1 MEKILEIKGL
11 KKQGI
16 LNGIDFTI
24 QQGDMAAIMGP
35 SGSGKSTFLY
45 QISGMDRADG
55 GEIWYRDMELGQMTE
70 RERAAFRLRESGF
83 VFQQMNM
90 LKGLTIKENILLP
103 AYHLYKGKKERKEAN
118 ERAEGLMKKLGI
130 ETLSERRITEVSGGQ
145 LQRACICRSM
155 INHPG
160 ILFAD
165 EPTGALNQGA
175 AKEVMD
181 AFCRLNEEGTT
192 ILLVTHDSR
201 VAGRCGRI
209 CYLLD
214 GQIRG
219 EYTVKKGRR
228 KEEQVKDWLSEMGW

>member
-1 MEKILEIKGL
+1 MEKKLETKGL

-55 GEIWYRDMELGQMTE
+55 GEIWYRDMELGHMKE
-70 RERAAFRLRESGF
+70 RERAAFRLKESGF

-118 ERAEGLMKKLGI
+118 ERAESLMKKLGI

-145 LQRACICRSM
+145 LQRACIC
-155 INHPG
+155 
-160 ILFAD
+160 
-165 EPTGALNQGA
+165 
-175 AKEVMD
+175 
-181 AFCRLNEEGTT
+181 
-192 ILLVTHDSR
+192 
-201 VAGRCGRI
+201 GRI

-219 EYTVKKGRR
+219 EYSVKEEREAGKR
-228 KEEQVKDWLSEMGW
+228 EEQVKDWLSEMGW

>member
-45 QISGMDRADG
+45 QISGMDQADG
-55 GEIWYRDMELGQMTE
+55 GEIWYRDMELGHMTE

-118 ERAEGLMKKLGI
+118 ERAESLMKKLGI
-130 ETLSERRITEVSGGQ
+130 ETLSERRISEVSGGQ
-145 LQRACICRSM
+145 LQRACI
-155 INHPG
+155 
-160 ILFAD
+160 
-165 EPTGALNQGA
+165 
-175 AKEVMD
+175 
-181 AFCRLNEEGTT
+181 
-192 ILLVTHDSR
+192 
-201 VAGRCGRI
+201 CGRI

-219 EYTVKKGRR
+219 EYSVKEEREAGKR
-228 KEEQVKDWLSEMGW
+228 EEQVKDWLSEMGW

>member
-1 MEKILEIKGL
+1 
-11 KKQGI
+11 
-16 LNGIDFTI
+16 
-24 QQGDMAAIMGP
+24 
-35 SGSGKSTFLY
+35 
-45 QISGMDRADG
+45 
-55 GEIWYRDMELGQMTE
+55 
-70 RERAAFRLRESGF
+70 
-83 VFQQMNM
+83 
-90 LKGLTIKENILLP
+90 
-103 AYHLYKGKKERKEAN
+103 
-118 ERAEGLMKKLGI
+118 MKKLGI

-201 VAGRCGRI
+201 VAGRCGRS

-228 KEEQVKDWLSEMGW
+228 KEEQVKDWLSGMGW

>member
-16 LNGIDFTI
+16 LNGIDFTM

-45 QISGMDRADG
+45 QISGMDWADR

-103 AYHLYKGKKERKEAN
+103 AYYLYKGKRKERKQ
-118 ERAEGLMKKLGI
+118 
-130 ETLSERRITEVSGGQ
+130 T
-145 LQRACICRSM
+145 
-155 INHPG
+155 
-160 ILFAD
+160 
-165 EPTGALNQGA
+165 
-175 AKEVMD
+175 
-181 AFCRLNEEGTT
+181 
-192 ILLVTHDSR
+192 
-201 VAGRCGRI
+201 
-209 CYLLD
+209 
-214 GQIRG
+214 
-219 EYTVKKGRR
+219 KGRR
-228 KEEQVKDWLSEMGW
+228 AS

>member
-1 MEKILEIKGL
+1 
-11 KKQGI
+11 
-16 LNGIDFTI
+16 
-24 QQGDMAAIMGP
+24 
-35 SGSGKSTFLY
+35 
-45 QISGMDRADG
+45 
-55 GEIWYRDMELGQMTE
+55 
-70 RERAAFRLRESGF
+70 
-83 VFQQMNM
+83 M

>member
-1 MEKILEIKGL
+1 MEKKLETKGL

-55 GEIWYRDMELGQMTE
+55 GEIWYRDMELGHMKE
-70 RERAAFRLRESGF
+70 RERAAFRLKESGF

-118 ERAEGLMKKLGI
+118 ERAESLMKKLGI
-130 ETLSERRITEVSGGQ
+130 ETLSERRISEVSGGQ
-145 LQRACICRSM
+145 LQRACI
-155 INHPG
+155 
-160 ILFAD
+160 
-165 EPTGALNQGA
+165 
-175 AKEVMD
+175 
-181 AFCRLNEEGTT
+181 
-192 ILLVTHDSR
+192 
-201 VAGRCGRI
+201 CGRI